1 MEMTYI
7 SQTGSTGDAGDQY
20 TGLDRFGRVVEQN
33 WYNTSSSSSTDDFQ
47 YGYDQDWNV
56 LYKNNIIDSIFSEL
70 YHASGSGNGY
80 DNLNQ
85 LSAFATGTL
94 SASGGSGT
102 PLDTVS
108 SPTETK
114 SWSPDALGNF
124 SSVTLNG
131 TQTNRT
137 NNQQN
142 EATAVGSSS
151 LTFDPNGNTTTDN
164 QGLTYTYDAWN
175 RMISVKSSGT
185 TIASYAYDGL
195 GRRIQQAESG
205 TTTDI
210 YFDANWRDVEEQV
223 SGVTQT
229 RYVWSSIDQDALVLR
244 DDTPS
249 GGVLTRRI
257 WVQQDANWNVTSIAN
272 TSGSVVERY
281 VYDPYGAVTYLSSS
295 WGSLSASAY
304 AMQYLFQVGRL
315 DAQSGLY
322 IFQHRDYSPT
332 LGRRMEVDPLRYS
345 AGDNNLYRLVSDNPI
360 SRVDPNGETFTVAL
374 PLAGRLAGIAVGAAA
389 SFPIVV
395 GTILL
400 KPAWM
405 LGELIG
411 EGIWQSGVGDA
422 VFIYSVA
429 YHAVTYRPGQ
439 KPIDAPPGTRSIDE
453 HLETKKN
460 VHAIKKGLAEEGV
473 GPASYVGIAP
483 DGSIIVTNPD
493 GTHEVVGHV
502 NEYP

>member
-1 MEMTYI
+1 VAEQGDLYLGLATVVQRTRAADNMEMTYI

-33 WYNTSSSSSTDDFQ
+33 WYDTSTSSSTDDFQ
-47 YGYDQDWNV
+47 YGYDQDSNV

-108 SPTETK
+108 SPTQTK

-142 EATAVGSSS
+142 ETTAVGSSS
-151 LTFDPNGNTTTDN
+151 LAFDTNGNTTTDD
-164 QGLTYTYDAWN
+164 QGHTFIYDAWN
-175 RMISVKSSGT
+175 RAVTVKNSGT

-195 GRRIQQAESG
+195 GRRIQQTESG

-210 YFDANWRDVEEQV
+210 YFDANWRNVEEQV
-223 SGVTQT
+223 SGTAQA
-229 RYVWSSIDQDALVLR
+229 RYVWSPTDQDALVLR
-244 DDTPS
+244 DDQRS
-249 GGVLTRRI
+249 GGVLSRRI
-257 WVQQDANWNVTSIAN
+257 YVQQDFNWNVTSIAN

-281 VYDPYGAVTYLSSS
+281 VYDPYGAVTYLTVS

-304 AMQYLFQVGRL
+304 AWQYLFQVGRL
-315 DAQSGLY
+315 DAKSGLY

-332 LGRRMEVDPLRYS
+332 LGRWTEVDPQRYGG
-345 AGDNNLYRLVSDNPI
+345 GDTSLYRFVGNCSPTYTDASGQWLPGVIIGFVVGGVAGAVTGGVTGGWKGAVSGGIGGAVFNSLVTITGP
-360 SRVDPNGETFTVAL
+360 VA
-374 PLAGRLAGIAVGAAA
+374 AGAIAGFASSAA
-389 SFPIVV
+389 SVAMSPPKTVGQGVAIVV
-395 GTILL
+395 GGTVIGGG
-400 KPAWM
+400 
-405 LGELIG
+405 LGALAG
-411 EGIWQSGVGDA
+411 SVGSMA
-422 VFIYSVA
+422 LVA
-429 YHAVTYRPGQ
+429 
-439 KPIDAPPGTRSIDE
+439 D
-453 HLETKKN
+453 
-460 VHAIKKGLAEEGV
+460 
-473 GPASYVGIAP
+473 
-483 DGSIIVTNPD
+483 
-493 GTHEVVGHV
+493 
-502 NEYP
+502 